1 MSDRNPFTRLVFR
14 LPEPSRRLQIG
25 IAIAVVLTQAGI
37 AVTGSIVRV
46 TSSGLGCP
54 TWPKCFPD
62 SLTPTSN
69 SNVAG
74 FHQAI
79 EFGNRMLTYVVVAA
93 AAAIVIAV
101 VRAGRRREVK
111 MYAWFIPGS
120 TVVQAI
126 VGGITVRTGLLW
138 WTVAIHMLL
147 SMAMVW
153 LSVLLLEKVRQDDAG
168 PVQVLTPAPIRWLT
182 AISAVVLTGALI
194 AGTMVT
200 GAGPH
205 AGDKSAD
212 KPVKRL
218 DEPIVDLVHFHAD
231 FVIAYVSIL
240 VALAFALLA
249 LGTAQQVRRRLYV
262 VLAVA
267 VAQGMIGLIQYWTD
281 VPAVLV
287 VFHVAGAAACV
298 GTTAALW
305 AAQRPRTVVHQPDT
319 EPASLVAK

>member
-1 MSDRNPFTRLVFR
+1 MTRNPFTRLVFR

-25 IAIAVVLTQAGI
+25 IALAVVLTQAGI

-111 MYAWFIPGS
+111 VYAWLIPAS

-147 SMAMVW
+147 SMIMVW
-153 LSVLLLEKVRQDDAG
+153 ISVMLLEKVRQNDDG
-168 PVQVLTPAPIRWLT
+168 VVQELTPAPIRLLT
-182 AISAVVLTGALI
+182 ALSAVAMTGALI

-212 KPVKRL
+212 SPVKRL

-249 LGTAQQVRRRLYV
+249 LKTAQDVRHRLYV
-262 VLAVA
+262 VIGIA
-267 VAQGMIGLIQYWTD
+267 VAQALIGIIQYWTH

-287 VFHVAGAAACV
+287 VLHVAGAAACV

-305 AAQRPRTVVHQPDT
+305 SAQRPRAVVPATDTQPAT
-319 EPASLVAK
+319 LVAS